1 MKILVTGGSGF
12 LGSHVADELTK
23 KGHEVTI
30 FDKTK
35 SKWMNSKQKII
46 LGNILNFKSLQKAVK
61 GKDVVYHFAA
71 LGNIDMAMKSPKD
84 TVKLNIL
91 ATVNLLDLCEKN
103 NIKRFVLA
111 SSIYVNSI
119 DGGFYRSSK
128 KAAEDYIEEFS
139 KIRGLKF
146 TILRYGSL
154 YGPRADNANGVKTLI
169 RDAIINKKASY
180 IGNKNS
186 IREYIHVKDAAQISA
201 RILNSKYKNKHLI
214 LTGRKKIKVREFL
227 KKVIKILKIKKEII
241 FYNKKGTGHYIKSP
255 YTFKPKIG
263 KKIAPN
269 KKTDFFEDIYQLVK
283 EEKKNV

>member
-186 IREYIHVKDAAQISA
+186 IREYIHVEDAAQISA

-241 FYNKKGTGHYIKSP
+241 FYNKKDTGHYIKSP

-263 KKIAPN
+263 AKIAN
-269 KKTDFFEDIYQLVK
+269 SKKTDFFNDIYQLVK

>member
-71 LGNIDMAMKSPKD
+71 LGDIDMAMKSPKD

-128 KAAEDYIEEFS
+128 KAAEDYIEEFN

-154 YGPRADNANGVKTLI
+154 YGPRADKANGVKTLI

-214 LTGRKKIKVREFL
+214 LTGRKKIKVRELL
-227 KKVIKILKIKKEII
+227 KKIIKILKIKKEII
-241 FYNKKGTGHYIKSP
+241 FYNKKDTGHYIKSP

-263 KKIAPN
+263 EKIANN
-269 KKTDFFEDIYQLVK
+269 KKTNFFNDIYQLIK